1 MYLQA
6 MRDRD
11 NVVLPSCCFAGR
23 AASTRSLLSIPEMS
37 DIGVERRQCHVNR
50 TLRIECSENKVS
62 NKVLIRIES
71 LLIKLLR
78 KLAGLAMTRQM

>member
-1 MYLQA
+1 

-23 AASTRSLLSIPEMS
+23 AASTRLLLSIPEMS
-37 DIGVERRQCHVNR
+37 DIGRQCHVNR
-50 TLRIECSENKVS
+50 TVRIECSENKVL

-71 LLIKLLR
+71 LSAKLLR
-78 KLAGLAMTRQM
+78 KLAGLAMTRQT